1 MTDLVVRDLEPSVK
15 RRLQRRATR
24 HRRSLEGEIREILR
38 DAVRNESRA
47 TRGLGTQIARRF
59 AGIGLDFEIPEF
71 RGDQFRREFANV
83 SGDGERI

>member
-1 MTDLVVRDLEPSVK
+1 
-15 RRLQRRATR
+15 
-24 HRRSLEGEIREILR
+24 LEGEIREILR

-71 RGDQFRREFANV
+71 RAISLGV
-83 SGDGERI
+83 SSRT